1 MSCFRPHR
9 WTGCSRKWG
18 QRLTYRWAEKG
29 QGASMDM
36 DKGSPADNVP
46 HRLSIAVWDVP
57 SPAATETHFS
67 VMVGV
72 KCTAGC
78 RLAGQSVTISD
89 QEGLGIGRGALEE
102 KPWLETTALYVSR
115 VQLVAPSNEGV
126 HHCTVEAIPASDVGP
141 LHPNTSA
148 NFSFRTARPPEHQ
161 VTVMVTGETTGT
173 PLKNTEVNLGIYRAV
188 TNEEGLARLA
198 VPTGNHKLQVWK
210 RGYTAASK
218 TIVVNDT
225 MRLQVEATPASDDD
239 PDAQQV
245 WM

>member
-1 MSCFRPHR
+1 
-9 WTGCSRKWG
+9 
-18 QRLTYRWAEKG
+18 
-29 QGASMDM
+29 MDM
-36 DKGSPADNVP
+36 DKGSPVDNVP
-46 HRLSIAVWDVP
+46 HRMSIAVWDVP
-57 SPAATETHFS
+57 SPAVTETHFS
-67 VMVGV
+67 VMVGI

-78 RLAGQSVTISD
+78 RLAGQSVTIRN
-89 QEGLGIGRGALEE
+89 QEGLGIGRGTLEE
-102 KPWLETTALYVSR
+102 KPWPKATALYVSR
-115 VQLVAPSNEGV
+115 VELVAPSNEGV
-126 HHCTVEAIPASDVGP
+126 HRWTIETMPSDVGP
-141 LHPNTSA
+141 LHPNASA
-148 NFSFRTARPPEHQ
+148 NFSFRAASPPEHK
-161 VTVMVTGETTGT
+161 VTIVVTGETTGA

-198 VPTGNHKLQVWK
+198 VPTGNHKLHVWK